1 MSVLVIA
8 LPADPN
14 DGYPY
19 VTSDDGETV
28 ARTGV
33 AAAELLP
40 AAGRGVDVV
49 AMVPASALSW
59 HAVQLPHGING
70 RSARLRPTLVGLLEE
85 RLLDDPD
92 ELHFAL
98 GPQAGDGERCW
109 IAVCR
114 RAWLRAHLDALEAAG
129 RSVAR
134 IVPEL
139 DPQTDPP
146 TLWISGTPEHAELL
160 LAGAPVP
167 GGVQVLPAERSALD
181 LLRAQM
187 DDAARGAIRVIAEPA
202 VAALAE
208 QITGR
213 PSLAL
218 GTAAERMLAASRS
231 PWNLAQLEFARSGA
245 AWATHRFGTAASQL
259 WQARQWRPL
268 RWGLALLVVTQ
279 LVGVNWHAHQARD
292 NLARLRTQINSTLT
306 QTFPDVR
313 VVVDAPVQMAR
324 EVALLQQRAGALAP
338 GDLEAM
344 LGALAALPGRTQ
356 TPDMLSYTTG
366 QLSVKEAPLAA
377 AQLAQAQDETKA
389 RGYQLTQDNQNLVLR
404 ATTTP

>member
-1 MSVLVIA
+1 MSVLAIA
-8 LPADPN
+8 LPADPTA
-14 DGYPY
+14 GYPY

-28 ARTGV
+28 ARSGV

-49 AMVPASALSW
+49 AMAPASALSW
-59 HAVQLPHGING
+59 HAVQLPRGING

-92 ELHFAL
+92 DLHFAL
-98 GPQAGDGERCW
+98 GPSAKDGERCW

-114 RAWLRAHLDALEAAG
+114 RAWLRSHLEALEAAG

-139 DPQTDPP
+139 DPQADPP
-146 TLWISGTPEHAELL
+146 VLWISGTPEHAELL
-160 LAGAPVP
+160 LAGAPIP
-167 GGVQVLPAERSALD
+167 GGVQVLPAERGALD

-187 DDAARGAIRVIAEPA
+187 DEAARGSVRVTAEPA

-213 PSLAL
+213 SSLAL
-218 GTAAERMLAASRS
+218 GTAAERMLTANRS
-231 PWNLAQLEFARSGA
+231 SWNLAQLEFTRSGA
-245 AWATHRFGTAASQL
+245 AWATRRLGTAASQL
-259 WQARQWRPL
+259 WHARQWRPL
-268 RWGLALLVVTQ
+268 RWGLALLLATQ
-279 LVGVNWHAHQARD
+279 LVGVNWHAQQMHTD
-292 NLARLRTQINSTLT
+292 LARMRTQINATLT

-324 EVALLQQRAGALAP
+324 EVALLRQRAGALAP
-338 GDLEAM
+338 GDLESM
-344 LGALAALPGRTQ
+344 LGALANLPGRTQ
-356 TPDMLSYTTG
+356 TPSALSYTTG
-366 QLSVKEAPLAA
+366 QLSLKEAPLAA
-377 AQLAQAQDETKA
+377 AQLAQAQDEMKA
-389 RGYQLTQDNQNLVLR
+389 RGYQLSQDSQNLVLR
-404 ATTTP
+404 AGAAP